1 MIIETK
7 VRGEKFAFDDRSIV
21 GILNDGGSRIKI
33 LLYGTVDPIFAAM
46 TYDEALAILKEAQ
59 SRDRI
64 TDTKPSKS
72 EQKKFEPVIVGAHK
86 FKIDIRTTEYEDGMS
101 STLHLYTN
109 FELKDDGLKEV
120 IKSVEG
126 ISDSLTYGYSRY
138 ETSISIGKMFDAELV
153 RQNLENNLI
162 MYLQA

>member
-1 MIIETK
+1 MIIETEDK
-7 VRGEKFAFDDRSIV
+7 QLAFEDRYISAV
-21 GILNDGGSRIKI
+21 EFYTDHHT
-33 LLYGTVDPIFAAM
+33 LLYVAGTTTAIKAHIKYKD
-46 TYDEALAILKEAQ
+46 ALELFKKAQ
-59 SRDRI
+59 SRDKFS
-64 TDTKPSKS
+64 DQPPSKS

-86 FKIDIRTTEYEDGMS
+86 FKIDIRTTEYEDGAS

-109 FELKDDGLKEV
+109 FELKGEELKEV

-126 ISDSLTYGYSRY
+126 ISDSLMYGYSRY
-138 ETSISIGKMFDAELV
+138 ETSISIGKMFDAEWV